1 MAQGLFANLLMRV
14 AQPEDGG
21 SVNSSTLNATGSTND
36 NDNSKNPN
44 ANSSNDGMEEEEP
57 DFDAIMQHEPA
68 RSEVPLFLSARGR
81 RDAALSRFETAIEQF
96 QTEVEGHA
104 QNLTQVVADVYNS
117 RTMKLDEY
125 ETVLKNDYVEN
136 DKTRAS
142 MQSSLEES
150 ANVAQNMFGE
160 FMRRVMAAGG
170 GGNDMQQQQQQQFA
184 AGMLTQAAT
193 LGESP

>member
-81 RDAALSRFETAIEQF
+81 RDAALSWFETAIEQF

-136 DKTRAS
+136 DKIRAS

-160 FMRRVMAAGG
+160 LMRRVMAAGG

-184 AGMLTQAAT
+184 AGMLTQATT
-193 LGESP
+193 LESP

>member
-36 NDNSKNPN
+36 NDNSMNAN
-44 ANSSNDGMEEEEP
+44 ANSNNDGMGEEP
-57 DFDAIMQHEPA
+57 DWDAIMQHEPA

-160 FMRRVMAAGG
+160 LMRRVMAAG